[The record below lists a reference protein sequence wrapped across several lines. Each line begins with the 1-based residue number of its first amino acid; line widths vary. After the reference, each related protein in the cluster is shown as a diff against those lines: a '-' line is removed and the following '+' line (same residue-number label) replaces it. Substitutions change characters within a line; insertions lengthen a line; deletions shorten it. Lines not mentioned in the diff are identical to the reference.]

1 MMPDQSANA
10 AVAPARKRRPA
21 LKIALAAFVLLLVA
35 AAGLIGF
42 AVSERGLPLI
52 VARIVAQSGGRIT
65 VEEPTGSIAGE
76 MRFRRIRW
84 RSDDATVIADD
95 VIVKWN
101 PGALWRRRLSISG
114 LGARHVDIELAPST
128 GPASPPADLA
138 LPIAIDIERLAVA
151 ELEWKSG
158 PRGGRVTGLAF
169 GYAGDAQSHRIRDLA
184 LVADF
189 GRLSGQLEV
198 AAKAPLSLAGNAT
211 LEGDGPLAGASGTA
225 TLAGTADRIEI
236 AGSGKLHDAALSLQA
251 IATPFAEAPFA
262 TVIAELTGVDAA
274 TFDAALP
281 HTRAR
286 VRLDAHPMGAGIAGT
301 ADAVN
306 EDAGP
311 LDTERVPIARLT
323 SRFALDGDTLVLDAL
338 ELTVPEGG
346 GATGSGRIALA
357 GTLSARFALDVKA
370 LDLARLHTGLVTTR
384 LSGRI
389 AGDASA
395 ARQTLEGDVRDRDL
409 GLAFRAVIDG
419 ERVDVPSFRAT
430 TAGGS
435 LSGSAQMSLDAANT
449 FTVDATMRRADPSR
463 FAAVPKATLDGTIKA
478 RGVLRPQWRADAAI
492 VVAKGSSV
500 EGLAASGTFEGRIAP
515 GSVRDAKLAAMLGS
529 ATLRASGDVGRAGDR
544 VKLALDVPRIDELAP
559 LLPASV
565 PQPASGA
572 LEADGHLT
580 MADGIPGG
588 EIRFM
593 GRSLHFGPHAA
604 ATLRGHASLAPP
616 DPGARKPL
624 AERALAL
631 DVTATQARIAER
643 ALDTVHATAQGT
655 LARHHVTLALRTGDV
670 DATLAAD
677 GALTNVENQAVAE
690 WNATLTAFENR
701 GPVAIRLR
709 APAKVALRAGYAR
722 VADADI
728 DLARGRARIAEFA
741 WDHGRVTTR
750 GSISG
755 VDVANAAKLAGLT
768 LPADT
773 TLVAGGEWSIAAA
786 PRLNGS
792 FEIHRERG
800 DILVDLSSDGTTQR
814 RGLGVTALTIN
825 GTFADDA
832 LDAKATFAAERAG
845 TASASLAIG
854 AGSGASSG
862 KIEKSAPLTL
872 AAHAELASLA
882 VFQPW
887 FGTNAALG
895 GRAQVDVA
903 AAGTVGDPVWSG
915 SVSGEALR
923 IDAPQYGVNAT
934 NGQLRAHL
942 APDGIVIDTARFE
955 GGTGVFTAEGVI
967 ALPGARTSAPT
978 RVTWKAEKF
987 RATNRPDLRLVI
999 DGDGTLALENKRLA
1013 LDGKVTIVE
1022 GHIEYESTP
1031 SGELAADIVIK
1042 GRTPLSR
1049 RETGA
1054 RDLPLALELDVDL
1067 GRSLTFAGEGL
1078 ETGLGG
1084 RVRITTA
1091 PAGTLIGRGTIR
1103 AVNGTYFAFG
1113 QKLTIDR
1120 GRLIF
1125 DGPLDNPALDIVA
1138 LRKNLAVEAGVELTG
1153 TVKVPRVR
1161 VTSSPPVP
1169 ENEALAWLVTGQ
1181 GLDSA
1186 SRVDYAALSAASAA
1200 LLGKRGKP
1208 FTAELAQ
1215 RIGLDDI
1222 SLQSSGTASGD
1233 DGLSS
1238 QVVVFGKRI
1247 SDRLS
1252 LGYEQGLSLASS
1264 AIRLEYALS
1273 RRVTLRAEAGAVSG
1287 VGIAYRRSF
1296 Q

>member
-1 MMPDQSANA
+1 MVEADA
-10 AVAPARKRRPA
+10 APPRKRRRA

-35 AAGLIGF
+35 VAALIGL
-42 AVSERGLPLI
+42 ALSERGLPLI

-84 RSDDATVIADD
+84 RTSDATVTADD
-95 VIVKWN
+95 VIVDWN
-101 PGALWRRRLSISG
+101 PGALWRRRLSIGG

-128 GPASPPADLA
+128 GPTSPPVDLA
-138 LPIAIDIERLAVA
+138 LPIAIDIERLAVS
-151 ELEWKSG
+151 ELEWKAG
-158 PRGGRVTGLAF
+158 PRGARVTGLAF
-169 GYAGDAQSHRIRDLA
+169 GYAGDARSHHIRDLA

-189 GRLSGQLEV
+189 GRLTGNLDV
-198 AAKAPLSLAGNAT
+198 GAKAPLALSGNAT
-211 LEGDGPLAGASGTA
+211 LTGDGPLAGASGAA
-225 TLAGTADRIEI
+225 TLGGTADRIEI
-236 AGSGKLHDAALSLQA
+236 AGNGTLHEAALSLQA

-262 TVIAELTGVDAA
+262 TAIAELTGVDAA

-286 VRLDAHPMGAGIAGT
+286 VRLDARPMGAGIAGT
-301 ADAVN
+301 VDAVN

-311 LDTERVPIARLT
+311 LDAERVPVARLT

-338 ELTVPEGG
+338 EMTVPQGG
-346 GATGSGRIALA
+346 GATGIGRIALA
-357 GTLSARFALDVKA
+357 GTRSARFALDVKA
-370 LDLARLHTGLVTTR
+370 LDLARLHTGLVATKM
-384 LSGRI
+384 SGRI

-395 ARQTLEGDVRDRDL
+395 SRQTLEGDVRDGEL
-409 GLAFRAVIDG
+409 GLAFRAVIGDA
-419 ERVDVPSFRAT
+419 RVDVPSFRAT
-430 TAGGS
+430 TPGGS
-435 LSGSAQMSLDAANT
+435 FSGSARVALDASNT

-463 FAAVPKATLDGTIKA
+463 FAAVPKAVLDGTIKA
-478 RGVLRPQWRADAAI
+478 HGALRPQWRADAAI

-500 EGLAASGTFEGRIAP
+500 EGLAAAGTFEGSIAP
-515 GSVRDAKLAAMLGS
+515 GSVRDGKLAATLGS
-529 ATLRASGDVGRAGDR
+529 ATLRATGAAGRAGDR
-544 VKLALDVPRIDELAP
+544 LTIALDVPRIAELAP
-559 LLPASV
+559 LLPAAV
-565 PQPASGA
+565 PQPASGELA
-572 LEADGHLT
+572 ANGILT
-580 MADGIPGG
+580 LANGVAGG
-588 EIRFM
+588 ELELR

-604 ATLRGHASLAPP
+604 AALQVHASLAPP

-631 DVTATQARIAER
+631 DVAATQARIAER

-670 DATLAAD
+670 DAALAAD
-677 GALTNVENQAVAE
+677 GALTNVDKPADAA
-690 WNATLTAFENR
+690 WSATLTTFENR
-701 GPVAIRLR
+701 GTVPVRLR

-722 VADADI
+722 IADADL

-750 GSISG
+750 GSMSG

-786 PRLNGS
+786 PYLNGS

-800 DILVDLSSDGTTQR
+800 DILVDLSSDGTAEE
-814 RGLGVTALTIN
+814 RGLGVTALTVN

-832 LDAKATFAAERAG
+832 LDAKATFAADRAG
-845 TASASLAIG
+845 TASATLVIG

-862 KIEKSAPLTL
+862 KIEKTAPLKL

-887 FGTNAALG
+887 FGTSAALG
-895 GRAQVDVA
+895 GRAQVDVT

-915 SVSGEALR
+915 SLTGDALR
-923 IDAPQYGVNAT
+923 IDAPQYGVSAT
-934 NGQLRAHL
+934 NGHVRAHL
-942 APDGIVIDTARFE
+942 GADGIVIDAARFD
-955 GGTGVFTAEGVI
+955 GGAGVFTAQGVI

-978 RVTWKAEKF
+978 RVTWRAEKF
-987 RATNRPDLRLVI
+987 RATNRPNLRLVI
-999 DGDGTLALENKRLA
+999 DGDGTLALENRRLA

-1022 GHIEYESTP
+1022 GHLEYESTP

-1049 RETGA
+1049 REAEA

-1067 GRSLTFAGEGL
+1067 GRSLTFKGEGI

-1084 RVRITTA
+1084 RVRITTS
-1091 PAGTLIGRGTIR
+1091 PAGALIGRGTIR

-1161 VTSSPPVP
+1161 VTSNPPVP

-1181 GLDSA
+1181 GLDST

-1222 SLQSSGTASGD
+1222 SLQSSGTASGG

-1252 LGYEQGLSLASS
+1252 LGYEQGLTLATS